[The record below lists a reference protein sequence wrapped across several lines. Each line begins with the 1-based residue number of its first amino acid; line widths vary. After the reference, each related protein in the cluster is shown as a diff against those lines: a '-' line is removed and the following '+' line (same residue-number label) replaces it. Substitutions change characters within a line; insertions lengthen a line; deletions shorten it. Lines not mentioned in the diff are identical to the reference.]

1 MREAIS
7 NKVAE
12 VTQGSEEI
20 KVLLA
25 GLSNVYTHYITTYEE
40 YQRQRYEAASTIF
53 GPHTLRAYMQQ
64 YAFLTE
70 KLLNVSIHR
79 DLKPKRTF
87 SKFHF
92 CRMKMFPMGNPLQIF
107 QMFNFHLCPEFYLI
121 MPQLGILLVI
131 AYYNHQILSTKVKLS
146 PSGN

>member
-12 VTQGSEEI
+12 VTQGTEEI

-79 DLKPKRTF
+79 DLKPKRTI
-87 SKFHF
+87 
-92 CRMKMFPMGNPLQIF
+92 LQCSRNF
-107 QMFNFHLCPEFYLI
+107 QN
-121 MPQLGILLVI
+121 
-131 AYYNHQILSTKVKLS
+131 VKLRLDFV
-146 PSGN
+146 